1 VARLVL
7 TLALLVTLTAPI
19 AARDPHVSILLTT
32 SPSVSVTARAAMIRE
47 ISRIWGR
54 AGVRFEWPAPGS
66 DPTGPTLRVMT
77 IEHTGASD
85 EPALLGELIRGA
97 GTRPVAMLAVDRAIT
112 IASRSADDRGPLLY
126 DERLGL
132 VLGRI
137 AAHEIGHF
145 LLASEP
151 HHDSGLMRERF
162 PETELAATWSN
173 GFELP
178 PASREVARNNVLKA
192 GPMRVPSAITAVTA
206 GK

>member
-1 VARLVL
+1 VARLFL
-7 TLALLVTLTAPI
+7 TLALLVTLAAPI
-19 AARDPHVSILLTT
+19 AARDPFVNILLTT
-32 SPSVSVTARAAMIRE
+32 SPSVSVTARVGMIRE
-47 ISRIWGR
+47 ITRIWSR
-54 AGVRFEWPAPGS
+54 AGVRFEWPDPSS
-66 DPTGPTLRVMT
+66 DPTGLTLRVMT
-77 IEHTGASD
+77 IERTGPSD

-97 GTRPVAMLAVDRAIT
+97 GTRAVAMIALDRAIA
-112 IASRSADDRGPLLY
+112 IASREIGDRGPLLY

-132 VLGRI
+132 VLGRV

-162 PETELAATWSN
+162 PETELAATWSK

-178 PASREVARNNVLKA
+178 PASREVVRNNVLKSGA
-192 GPMRVPSAITAVTA
+192 VRVPSAIAAATA

>member
-1 VARLVL
+1 MA
-7 TLALLVTLTAPI
+7 LAAPS
-19 AARDPHVSILLTT
+19 AARDPHVNILLTT

-54 AGVRFEWPAPGS
+54 AGVRFEWPAPDS
-66 DPTGPTLRVMT
+66 DPTGLTLRVMT
-77 IEHTGASD
+77 IERTGPSD

-97 GTRPVAMLAVDRAIT
+97 GTRAVAMIAVDRAIA
-112 IASRSADDRGPLLY
+112 IASQGVGHRASLLY

-132 VLGRI
+132 VLGRV
-137 AAHEIGHF
+137 AAHEVGHF

-151 HHDSGLMRERF
+151 HHDSGLMRARF
-162 PETELAATWSN
+162 PESELTEVWSK

-178 PASREVARNNVLKA
+178 SASRDVARSNVLKS
-192 GPMRVPSAITAVTA
+192 GPVRIPSTIAAATA